1 MDSPRNKATGI
12 LVAFAALVV
21 IIAGL
26 KAAQA
31 LLVPFLLAFFISIIC
46 AGPFYWLRQYR
57 VPAAVA
63 LLIVIAVVMLG
74 GLAVLTIIGTSVNDF
89 TSQLPQYEQQLRSQ
103 TLVLIDWLNRHGIQ
117 ISRQLLFE
125 HFDPGSIMQYAGRML
140 SAAGGVLT
148 NSFLILL
155 TVIFIL
161 FEAAGMPNKLRAA
174 LTDADTSLAS
184 YERFA
189 KGVRKYLVIKTLISL
204 VTGLVVTAGLM
215 LIGVD
220 YALLWGLI
228 AFLFNYIP
236 NIGSII
242 AAIPAVLLALIQL
255 GPLHALVTAGLY
267 MAINVIMGNAVEPRL
282 MGKSLGLSTLV
293 VFLSLVFWGWVLG
306 PVGML
311 LSVPLTMI
319 MKIALEVNPSTRW
332 MAIMLGSDVSDKPPV
347 NDTNSEEADNEPA

>member
-1 MDSPRNKATGI
+1 MTSSPHKVTGI
-12 LVAFAALVV
+12 LVSLAALVV

-26 KAAQA
+26 KTAQA
-31 LLVPFLLAFFISIIC
+31 ILVPFLLAFFISIIC
-46 AGPFYWLRQYR
+46 AGPFYWLRHHR
-57 VPAAVA
+57 VPASLA
-63 LLIVIAVVMLG
+63 LLVVIAVVMLG

-89 TSQLPQYEQQLRSQ
+89 TSQLPLYEQKLRSQ
-103 TLVLIDWLNRHGIQ
+103 TLTLIDWFDRFGIT
-117 ISRQLLFE
+117 ISRQLLFD
-125 HFDPGSIMQYAGRML
+125 HFDPGSIMQYAGRMI

-174 LTDADTSLAS
+174 LPDADTSLAS
-184 YERFA
+184 YERFVT
-189 KGVRKYLVIKTLISL
+189 GVRTYLVIKTLISL
-204 VTGLVVTAGLM
+204 VTGLVVTGGLM

-228 AFLFNYIP
+228 AFLLNYVP

-242 AAIPAVLLALIQL
+242 AAIPAVLLALVQL
-255 GPLHALVTAGLY
+255 GPIHAVMVAGLY
-267 MAINVIMGNAVEPRL
+267 LLINVVMGNAVEPRL

-293 VFLSLVFWGWVLG
+293 VFLSLVLWGWVLG

-332 MAIMLGSDVSDKPPV
+332 LAIMLGSDVSAAAAA
-347 NDTNSEEADNEPA
+347 NTSEADPA